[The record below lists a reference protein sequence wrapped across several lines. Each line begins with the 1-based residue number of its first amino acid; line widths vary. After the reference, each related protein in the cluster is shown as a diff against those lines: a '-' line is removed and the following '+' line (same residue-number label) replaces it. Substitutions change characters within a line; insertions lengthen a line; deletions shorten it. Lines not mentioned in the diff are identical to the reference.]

1 MGSTGIFAIDVDGK
15 DFEDDSY
22 DDSSD
27 SYDDNFYPID

>member
-1 MGSTGIFAIDVDGK
+1 MGGTGIFAIDADGE

-27 SYDDNFYPID
+27 SCDDDSDPFD